1 MASMGKTRDIQ
12 CCKCFGFGHIEKES
26 ITKLVMVVCEDG
38 EYDSASDFDDDILVL
53 LDACDGANSNSDN
66 EIDMDT
72 TEEVKPNFRT
82 PPR

>member
-12 CCKCFGFGHIEKES
+12 CCKCFGFGHIEKEC
-26 ITKLVMVVCEDG
+26 ITKHVIVVCEDG

-53 LDACDGANSNSDN
+53 IDARDGANSDSDN
-66 EIDMDT
+66 EIDMGT